1 MRNRKWRVRAL
12 AVAAATAAMALTTG
26 TAQAIVGGNPASTKD
41 FPWLLS
47 FEQLQKSSIDTV
59 ASWRHWCGATLV
71 GPNKV
76 LTAAHCVQGLTSDR
90 ARVVQ
95 GRDKTSSREGKTVKV
110 DTIWSHPKYTGA
122 NKGNDVAVLTLRESL
137 PGPYLPIAS
146 AEDEDLYTEGQH
158 ATIAGWGTVR
168 SLGRGSDQLRTAQ
181 VSVYSE
187 EACAKDYPKN
197 KPRNGQFCA
206 GFPEGGVDTCQGD
219 SGGPLIVDGKV
230 AGVVSW
236 GDGCGDSRSAGVY
249 ADVSKYSPLLQHQIG
264 DVPAEE
270 TVRAG

>member
-1 MRNRKWRVRAL
+1 MCAL
-12 AVAAATAAMALTTG
+12 AVVAAMASMALTTG

-47 FEQLQKSSIDTV
+47 FEQLIQRSDDTV
-59 ASWRHWCGATLV
+59 ASWAHECGATLV
-71 GPNKV
+71 GPNKA
-76 LTAAHCVQGLTSDR
+76 LTAAHCVPGLIPDR

-95 GRDKTSSREGKTVKV
+95 GRDKTSSRDGKTVKV
-110 DTIWSHPKYTGA
+110 DSIWSHPEFDGIPA
-122 NKGNDVAVLTLRESL
+122 NGNDVAVLTLRESL
-137 PGPYLPIAS
+137 PGPYLTIAS
-146 AEDEDLYTEGQH
+146 ADDADLYTSGQQ
-158 ATIAGWGTVR
+158 ATIAGWGAVR
-168 SLGRGSDQLRTAQ
+168 SNGRLSGQLRAAQ

-187 EACAKDYPKN
+187 EACAEDYPTDE
-197 KPRNGQFCA
+197 PRNGQFCA

-219 SGGPLIVDGKV
+219 SGGPFIVDGKV

-236 GDGCGDSRSAGVY
+236 GNGCADHGSAGVY
-249 ADVSKYSPLLQHQIG
+249 ANVATYAPLLRHQIG

>member
-1 MRNRKWRVRAL
+1 M
-12 AVAAATAAMALTTG
+12 
-26 TAQAIVGGNPASTKD
+26 GGNPASTKD
-41 FPWLLS
+41 YPWLLS
-47 FEQLQKSSIDTV
+47 FEQIIKTSIDTV
-59 ASWRHWCGATLV
+59 ASWRHGCGATLV
-71 GPNKV
+71 GPNKAV
-76 LTAAHCVQGLTSDR
+76 TAAHCVPGLAPDQ

-110 DTIWSHPKYTGA
+110 DSIWSHPKFDGLTQHGY
-122 NKGNDVAVLTLRESL
+122 DVAVLTLRESL

-146 AEDEDLYTEGQH
+146 AEDRDLYTEGQH
-158 ATIAGWGTVR
+158 ATVAGWGAVR
-168 SLGRGSDQLRTAQ
+168 HEGRGSGELRAAQ

-187 EACAKDYPKN
+187 EMCSNDYPDD

-219 SGGPLIVDGKV
+219 SGGPLIVDGKL

-236 GDGCGDSRSAGVY
+236 GHDCAAAGTAGIY
-249 ADVSKYSPLLQHQIG
+249 ADVSRYSPLLRQQIG

-270 TVRAG
+270 TVGAG